1 MKRPSGHAL
10 GPIPTR
16 IAGCSAPAKLD
27 RVSPGIGRRIGP
39 AASGEGADDVFRAAL
54 GRLRAAGL
62 RPTRQ
67 RLGLLRLLL
76 DGHPRHVTAE
86 QALAEARAT
95 GLRVSLAT
103 VYNTLRQLAA
113 AGVLRRVAV
122 GRRTLFD
129 TNPAGHYHFLD
140 ERRGEI
146 RDIPAGQVGF
156 ARLPAAPA
164 GYELI
169 GVDVVVR
176 LRVRQR

>member
-1 MKRPSGHAL
+1 MPREIQVLSKAHAPIMDTGPPTADCKRGGAARTASPRESGRRRAVRGPTTYSAPPSG
-10 GPIPTR
+10 G
-16 IAGCSAPAKLD
+16 SAPPAC
-27 RVSPGIGRRIGP
+27 GR
-39 AASGEGADDVFRAAL
+39 
-54 GRLRAAGL
+54 
-62 RPTRQ
+62 TRQ

-76 DGHPRHVTAE
+76 DGHPRHVAAE

-164 GYELI
+164 
-169 GVDVVVR
+169 DTS
-176 LRVRQR
+176 